1 VIDAATRQKVAT
13 VKVPG
18 AMLTAEFVT
27 DATGNRE
34 VWVFVHPDEGRRSST
49 LLHMSPEAWER
60 FVGFV
65 ATVHRAQ
72 PSHAEVL
79 PTDLTH
85 RGAYR

>member
-1 VIDAATRQKVAT
+1 VIDAVDRRKIAT

-18 AMLTAEFVT
+18 ATLSAELAT
-27 DATGNRE
+27 DAAGARE
-34 VWVFVHPDEGRRSST
+34 VWVFVHPDEGRRSPA

-72 PSHAEVL
+72 PARTEVL
-79 PTDLTH
+79 PTDLA
-85 RGAYR
+85 RR